1 MATAV
6 TRPERRIANRERL
19 IFALDVPDL
28 DGARELV
35 TRLGESVV
43 FYKIGLELATS
54 RHYFELLDWLV
65 ARDKKVFT
73 DLKLYDIPATVT
85 AAVRQLSRSGAS
97 FLTVHG
103 DRAIMEAA
111 AAAKGAQLKI
121 LVVTV
126 LTSIAPQDLAEMGIG
141 LSVEELVLLRA
152 RQAVAAGC
160 DGVIASGLEAEP
172 LRKALGP
179 QPLIVTPGIRP
190 ADGARAHA
198 GRDAGG
204 PATQARAGM
213 PAGEQRREQLPGLV
227 ADDQRRVV
235 TPTIAFRSGADHIVV
250 GRPIRD
256 AADPYAAATAIQ
268 QEIAGVFG

>member
-1 MATAV
+1 VAALSSTSA
-6 TRPERRIANRERL
+6 RRIASRERL

-28 DGARELV
+28 AGAQRLV
-35 TRLGESVV
+35 ERLGDAVV

-85 AAVRQLSRSGAS
+85 AAVRQLSKSGAS

-111 AAAKGAQLKI
+111 ALAKGPDLKI

-126 LTSIAPQDLAEMGIG
+126 LTSIAPRDLAEMGID
-141 LSVEELVLLRA
+141 LPVEELALLRA

-160 DGVIASGLEAEP
+160 DGVIASGLEAEA
-172 LRKALGP
+172 LRRAVGAG
-179 QPLIVTPGIRP
+179 PLIVTPGIRP
-190 ADGARAHA
+190 ADGARA
-198 GRDAGG
+198 
-204 PATQARAGM
+204 
-213 PAGEQRREQLPGLV
+213 
-227 ADDQRRVV
+227 DDQRRVV
-235 TPTIAFRSGADHIVV
+235 TPTLALEAGADYLVV

-256 AADPYAAATAIQ
+256 AADPYRAAAAIQ
-268 QEIAGVFG
+268 EEIARACG